1 MDIPS
6 RFVDL
11 LYQGWTKSWKYIY
24 YLSLNKSSKFF
35 AWGKV
40 FEQSF
45 LVQCV
50 TFWEVRLDQK
60 AYYGQSVDSLEPCSI
75 QFFCTGITSS
85 SWFLERQT
93 FSPLTRGQVANYC
106 NMDEVKAFQT
116 RPKQIYIKSKV
127 LFNNRCHLTSFYP
140 TQK

>member
-1 MDIPS
+1 M
-6 RFVDL
+6 
-11 LYQGWTKSWKYIY
+11 YQGGTKDSIGNISIIY
-24 YLSLNKSSKFF
+24 RSMNQASFY

-45 LVQCV
+45 LVQRV

-60 AYYGQSVDSLEPCSI
+60 AYYGQSVDPLEPCSI

-85 SWFLERQT
+85 SWFLKRQT

-106 NMDEVKAFQT
+106 NMDEEAFRTGIKDQNRFLSSQT
-116 RPKQIYIKSKV
+116 I
-127 LFNNRCHLTSFYP
+127 FYSM
-140 TQK
+140 TAVI

>member
-1 MDIPS
+1 MDVPS
-6 RFVDL
+6 HFVDL
-11 LYQGWTKSWKYIY
+11 LYQGWTKDSIGNIFIIY
-24 YLSLNKSSKFF
+24 RSINQASFF

-75 QFFCTGITSS
+75 QFFVPA
-85 SWFLERQT
+85 LHR
-93 FSPLTRGQVANYC
+93 
-106 NMDEVKAFQT
+106 
-116 RPKQIYIKSKV
+116 V
-127 LFNNRCHLTSFYP
+127 LGFFNAKPFPH
-140 TQK
+140 